1 MCVCNMFILKKYF
14 AKDAEIMYTK
24 NKGYEYE
31 EIAKRY
37 LLKSDYKILEQNFMS
52 KFGEIDIIAE
62 KNGIISFIEVKGRIN
77 TDFGY
82 PRESVTKSKQKKII
96 SAAKYYIL
104 KKNKEDLLCQFD
116 VIEIILSE
124 KRINYIENA
133 F

>member
-1 MCVCNMFILKKYF
+1 
-14 AKDAEIMYTK
+14 MYLK

-31 EIAKRY
+31 EIAKKY
-37 LLKSDYKILEQNFMS
+37 MLNHGYKILEQNFMS

-62 KNGIISFIEVKGRIN
+62 KNGIILFVEVKGRIN

-82 PRESVTKSKQKKII
+82 PRESVTMSKQKKII
-96 SAAKYYIL
+96 SAAKYYLFKMNRDDIS
-104 KKNKEDLLCQFD
+104 CQFD

-124 KRINYIENA
+124 KSINYIENA